1 MAGCAWLW
9 VGHPSCCRRV
19 SAGDQPTSVSLS
31 VWRGHFLKCPQS
43 SRGGVVARATGVFVG
58 DVDVLAGEP
67 SGDPGEEWQLLPEEL
82 DASFLEVGWD
92 VCWAQR

>member
-1 MAGCAWLW
+1 MEGAFPEVFPVL
-9 VGHPSCCRRV
+9 
-19 SAGDQPTSVSLS
+19 
-31 VWRGHFLKCPQS
+31 
-43 SRGGVVARATGVFVG
+43 RGGVVAWATGVFVG

-92 VCWAQR
+92 VCWAER

>member
-1 MAGCAWLW
+1 M
-9 VGHPSCCRRV
+9 
-19 SAGDQPTSVSLS
+19 
-31 VWRGHFLKCPQS
+31 FLVL
-43 SRGGVVARATGVFVG
+43 RGGVVAQARGVFVR

-82 DASFLEVGWD
+82 DASLLEVGWD

>member
-1 MAGCAWLW
+1 MAWCAWLW

-19 SAGDQPTSVSLS
+19 SAGDQPTSVSLP
-31 VWRGHFLKCPQS
+31 VWRGHFLKCSQS
-43 SRGGVVARATGVFVG
+43 SGAVWSHGQHGVFFG
-58 DVDVLAGEP
+58 DGDVLAGEP